1 MNMSIQPGF
10 DTAILKQLHGLIPDL
25 EKSLGVAKDRVS
37 VVWSPVTTQ
46 DGQAVNLQITDHGVS
61 RSANLTAHDF
71 ARDSRAFF
79 RMSGLWDSILAERGR
94 LLADRT
100 REALDEE
107 EEENAPSDNRRN
119 IGPM

>member
-1 MNMSIQPGF
+1 MNISIQPGF
-10 DTAILKQLHGLIPDL
+10 DPMVLKQVQEVLPDL
-25 EKSLGVAKDRVS
+25 EKALGVAKDRVA
-37 VVWSPVTTQ
+37 VVWSPVPTEN
-46 DGQAVNLQITDHGVS
+46 GQTAQLQITDHGVS

-94 LLADRT
+94 LLAVRI

-107 EEENAPSDNRRN
+107 EAE
-119 IGPM
+119 